1 MAISLLGTAATA
13 TGLAADNPTFSH
25 TLSAGSNRI
34 AIVFVACNSVRT
46 ITSVTYGGVA
56 CTLITTAP
64 TTGGERLAAYYLL
77 EASLPANGAKT
88 VSVQFSGATDYNLAC
103 FTIQDA
109 KQQAYETSN
118 SSYSASATTIQTSIT
133 TVAAN
138 AWAISGALVDGTRT
152 FTHDTGQNE
161 ITDVQTTSWCAMS
174 TSYEEIASPGSVT
187 QGETQSGSAFNMYQ
201 VVFSFAPADSV
212 TSQPVWFM

>member
-1 MAISLLGTAATA
+1 MAITLLGTATTA
-13 TGLAADNPTFSH
+13 TGLALDNPTFNH

-56 CTLITTAP
+56 MTSIATAP

-77 EASLPANGAKT
+77 EASLPANGVKT
-88 VSVQFSGATDYNLAC
+88 VSVQFSAATDYNLAC

-118 SSYSASATTIQTSIT
+118 TSYSASATTIQTSIT

-138 AWAISGALVDGTRT
+138 AWAISGALVDGIRT

-161 ITDVQTTSWCAMS
+161 ITDAQTTSWCAMS
-174 TSYEEIASPGSVT
+174 TSYEQISSPGSVT
-187 QGETQSGSAFNMYQ
+187 QGETQSGAAVNMYQ
-201 VVFSFAPADSV
+201 VVFSFAPIADS